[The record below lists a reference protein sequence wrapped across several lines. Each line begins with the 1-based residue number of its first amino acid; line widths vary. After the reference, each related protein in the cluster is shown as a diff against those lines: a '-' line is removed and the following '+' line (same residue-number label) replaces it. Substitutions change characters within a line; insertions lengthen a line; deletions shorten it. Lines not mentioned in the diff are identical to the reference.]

1 MRTAIRRPPGPR
13 AVLPWAALVAYLTDT
28 LTFLERTAAL
38 GDVAHFGAGG
48 LDVYLISRPD
58 LIHDVLSAR
67 PETYQQGPVVA
78 TLKVLVGQ
86 GLLTSEDPGHRRQR
100 RLMQPLFHRQAV
112 SAYARAMGD
121 AAAELSAQWDATVPA
136 AGGVIDMAQAMTH
149 LSMQIVLRTL
159 FSTSATAEEVQRVSA
174 AITVALRWIDEQA
187 GPLAALTSRLPLPS
201 NRRMARAV
209 AELDTVVAQI
219 VSARRGAGEAALA
232 ADLLSQLLQVR
243 DSETGAA
250 MSDRELR
257 DELMTFFLAGH
268 ETTAV
273 GLAWAWWYL
282 AQAPEI
288 QDTLAGE
295 AAALG
300 GQPSTLEELSRV
312 PSAENVFAEALR
324 LRPPV
329 YMWPRR
335 AMMEQT
341 IGDYVVPAGT
351 CLLVSQWVTH
361 RDRRWWPEPERFDP
375 GRWLPERRAT
385 QPRGAYFPFNR
396 GARRC
401 IGEAFAWMEAQVV
414 LATIAQRWHMS
425 LVPGGAPI
433 MPAARVTLRPRDG
446 VPLFVTRRPPASQ

>member
-1 MRTAIRRPPGPR
+1 
-13 AVLPWAALVAYLTDT
+13 
-28 LTFLERTAAL
+28 
-38 GDVAHFGAGG
+38 
-48 LDVYLISRPD
+48 
-58 LIHDVLSAR
+58 
-67 PETYQQGPVVA
+67 
-78 TLKVLVGQ
+78 
-86 GLLTSEDPGHRRQR
+86 
-100 RLMQPLFHRQAV
+100 
-112 SAYARAMGD
+112 
-121 AAAELSAQWDATVPA
+121 
-136 AGGVIDMAQAMTH
+136 
-149 LSMQIVLRTL
+149 
-159 FSTSATAEEVQRVSA
+159 
-174 AITVALRWIDEQA
+174 
-187 GPLAALTSRLPLPS
+187 
-201 NRRMARAV
+201 
-209 AELDTVVAQI
+209 
-219 VSARRGAGEAALA
+219 A

-401 IGEAFAWMEAQVV
+401 IGETFAWMEAQVV
-414 LATIAQRWHMS
+414 LATIAQRWHVS